1 MYVVGMQISK
11 SDKSHRKQTGMVWVV
26 LHHAVAD
33 LTREDLSWIQKMP
46 FNLSPTHSDVDVKAD
61 TVSVVFLE

>member
-1 MYVVGMQISK
+1 MQISK
-11 SDKSHRKQTGMVWVV
+11 PDISHRRQTGRVWVV
-26 LHHAVAD
+26 LHRAVAD

-46 FNLSPTHSDVDVKAD
+46 FNLSPTRSDVDVTAD